1 MEFSEP
7 IPARFGKVH
16 VSHQCLYI
24 GFNNIEVKFDEYDV
38 LCLRP
43 TPAPLSILARCYIRE
58 LLAHSNEHIERINEP
73 GKRRRLPENLVQF
86 LKYPSHLSVGK
97 EDSLYKESYIDDDF
111 LIFYNIL

>member
-1 MEFSEP
+1 M
-7 IPARFGKVH
+7 H

-24 GFNNIEVKFDEYDV
+24 GFNNIEIKFDEYDV

-58 LLAHSNEHIERINEP
+58 LLAHSNERVERINES

-86 LKYPSHLSVGK
+86 LKERIFVKKLLNFLLLLVFKLVKDGIK
-97 EDSLYKESYIDDDF
+97 DF
-111 LIFYNIL
+111 WIVILNLEIYLD